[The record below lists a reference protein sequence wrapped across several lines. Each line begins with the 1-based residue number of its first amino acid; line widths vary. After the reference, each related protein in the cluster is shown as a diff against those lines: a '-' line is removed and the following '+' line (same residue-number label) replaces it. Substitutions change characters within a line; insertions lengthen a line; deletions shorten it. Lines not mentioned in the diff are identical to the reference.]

1 MAKQGQA
8 DSTPAPA
15 TASGSA
21 SGSSGETVTAAGGR
35 QVRMRIDDRNLTT
48 SYANAFRT
56 NSTQEEVVLDF
67 GLNLMTQ
74 PARDG
79 AGQQGPGEILFQVDR
94 RIILNYYS
102 AKRLAA
108 TLSQIVRRHEEQFG
122 EIQVN
127 PAQRQKK

>member
-79 AGQQGPGEILFQVDR
+79 AGQQGQGEILFQVDR